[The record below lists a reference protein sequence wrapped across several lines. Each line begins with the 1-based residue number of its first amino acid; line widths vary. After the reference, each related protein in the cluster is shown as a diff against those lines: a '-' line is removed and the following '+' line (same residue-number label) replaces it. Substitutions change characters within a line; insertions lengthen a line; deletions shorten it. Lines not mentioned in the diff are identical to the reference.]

1 MDELSTDWI
10 PGTVFLTRTTG
21 TDHSGWLFAVTIL
34 CLLYTVTLL
43 LVTSITRRQWTPS
56 DWAFLATS
64 TCALISHAV
73 VLAGLSHGLGKAS
86 SASLISGGQ
95 SSVQD
100 FGRVY
105 TCLYFLC
112 DGGAKLSTALAL
124 CRLFEPRALGPRIL
138 AWCSVIVATLP
149 IALSLLIFNI
159 NCSQPFAAVADN
171 ALCPMQTN
179 RWTGI
184 VAMDIGAEFMILLCA
199 LCLVYP
205 VQIKQRRK
213 IVVVIVFAAR
223 VVCIPFSILILHMIR
238 RMSGGFDGWMTLA
251 SVTMITEAKVFLAL
265 ATTCLPRLRL
275 MIRPADQMDVSRLST
290 KQSLVVT
297 RRISFNVEEDQQAL
311 CLDESISWKR

>member
-1 MDELSTDWI
+1 MLLSLTPLCWLD
-10 PGTVFLTRTTG
+10 FLTVWER
-21 TDHSGWLFAVTIL
+21 HQA
-34 CLLYTVTLL
+34 
-43 LVTSITRRQWTPS
+43 PS
-56 DWAFLATS
+56 SL
-64 TCALISHAV
+64 AV
-73 VLAGLSHGLGKAS
+73 VDPRFKTHVSVSFLPSVNTDGL
-86 SASLISGGQ
+86 Q
-95 SSVQD
+95 
-100 FGRVY
+100 FGRAY

-124 CRLFEPRALGPRIL
+124 YRLFEPRALGPRIL
-138 AWCSVIVATLP
+138 AWCSVVVATLP
-149 IALSLLIFNI
+149 IAISLLMFNI
-159 NCSQPFAAVADN
+159 NCPQPFAPFADN
-171 ALCPMQTN
+171 ALCPMQVSRLCPRTVPIFMLHAYLFTSQTN

-184 VAMDIGAEFMILLCA
+184 IAMDIGAEFMIVLCA

-205 VQIKQRRK
+205 VQIAQRRK

-238 RMSGGFDGWMTLA
+238 RMYGGVDGWLTLA
-251 SVTMITEAKVFLAL
+251 SVVMITEAKVFLAL